1 MVQGCLDDAR
11 ERGMSG
17 VAVVAREGPWMA
29 GPRLF
34 VDTAP
39 PDFQLLVRQL
49 DAVAGNP
56 SFRGDWGRKLKRYG
70 RGLTLIRT
78 DQCPHIA
85 KFDEIAEAAEDY
97 GVKLKVVELRSHRD
111 AQNAPTLMAH
121 SR

>member
-17 VAVVAREGPWMA
+17 VAVVVREGPWMA

-39 PDFQLLVRQL
+39 PDFQLLVRKL

-56 SFRGDWGRKLKRYG
+56 SFRGDWGRKLNG
-70 RGLTLIRT
+70 TAG
-78 DQCPHIA
+78 
-85 KFDEIAEAAEDY
+85 
-97 GVKLKVVELRSHRD
+97 G
-111 AQNAPTLMAH
+111 
-121 SR
+121 